1 MNRRAVYLGAALMV
15 LASSASCSHATA
27 PLDVGRYTRE
37 RGWVPFDTSPPPS
50 PAAGLVPLHYQ
61 RKSDLAPT
69 CGLLAQGVD
78 GKPQVLVLAG
88 PDEGE
93 GWPQC
98 TAIESITAF
107 TLDKRD
113 YVAVVYLVQD
123 TREDFYRYVDY
134 VYADPVKGYVT
145 DEGLR
150 SSLHGGLVAPEGGRK
165 TDVIALAQSRRE
177 AVPLAPGNFEEQHF
191 MGNSQSW
198 FAVVTDRKAR
208 DCRFLVKAA
217 GTPVAFDHARFTPGT
232 RCEHVLATTR
242 FEKGRV
248 RYYLAM
254 FELAG
259 GKRHVAIMSVAPDG
273 HVSADTALAGA
284 ISRAGTVKDI
294 RTARAALAK
303 ALP

>member
-1 MNRRAVYLGAALMV
+1 MNRWAVHLGAALMV
-15 LASSASCSHATA
+15 LASSASWSHADA
-27 PLDVGRYTRE
+27 PLDAGRYMCE
-37 RGWVPFDTSPPPS
+37 RGWAPFDTSPPRS

-69 CGLLAQGVD
+69 CGLLAKGVD

-93 GWPQC
+93 DWPQC
-98 TAIESITAF
+98 MAIESMTAF
-107 TLDKRD
+107 TLDSRD
-113 YVAVVYLVQD
+113 YVAVVYLVRD

-145 DEGLR
+145 DKGLQ
-150 SSLHGGLVAPEGGRK
+150 SSLHGGLVAPEGGMK
-165 TDVIALAQSRRE
+165 TDVIALAHARRD

-191 MGNSQSW
+191 MGNSQWW
-198 FAVVTDRKAR
+198 FAVVTDRKASN
-208 DCRFLVKAA
+208 CRFLVKAG

-242 FEKGRV
+242 LDKGGV

-259 GKRHVAIMSVAPDG
+259 GKRHVAIVSVALDG
-273 HVSADTALAGA
+273 HVSADTALVGT

-294 RTARAALAK
+294 RVARAALAK